1 LHIPDLPTT
10 SARIRSMATRLPQ
23 IERRGSE
30 DQAKAC
36 ASPVSSPVASPSIL
50 STSPVRGGD
59 QFRLGAAQSA
69 SSILG
74 TSPWPRDSCYLQAMS
89 PMGGGHSGAILGT
102 SPSAKP
108 CPTAVILMPGMYAA
122 SPVADSSQSG
132 SGFFPEQSSQQ
143 QQQQP
148 RQQPET
154 TEAPQTPRG
163 KVIEA
168 HAGEEDGD
176 AESEEP
182 GSPYMIKNTFINTP
196 LQRSPS
202 LEKFFG
208 VRKVHSSPPSVMM
221 DLGRS
226 DNPFMIATP
235 SGASLE
241 ESEVESTV
249 KAAARFLEED
259 LACTLIT
266 PNVVG
271 SASDLGGSTRAET
284 LVDPPQHT
292 TGSGRFSDASRPAET
307 PTDEPVVG
315 SKELPS
321 RGSAL
326 HKWGA
331 CKPCAFV
338 GNGVC
343 RNDVNCQ
350 FCHLCEPGEKK
361 RRRKEW
367 LESKRE
373 LRKQADAIGVVGR
386 QQHPQGQHG
395 LRRQQVQHQGFQ
407 FAGLQQHF
415 EQPHQQMQQSGFVG
429 AR

>member
-1 LHIPDLPTT
+1 
-10 SARIRSMATRLPQ
+10 MAG
-23 IERRGSE
+23 GSG
-30 DQAKAC
+30 
-36 ASPVSSPVASPSIL
+36 S
-50 STSPVRGGD
+50 
-59 QFRLGAAQSA
+59 
-69 SSILG
+69 
-74 TSPWPRDSCYLQAMS
+74 
-89 PMGGGHSGAILGT
+89 AILGT
-102 SPSAKP
+102 SPAAKP
-108 CPTAVILMPGMYAA
+108 CATAMILMPGMYAA
-122 SPVADSSQSG
+122 SPVAGNSQPG
-132 SGFFPEQSSQQ
+132 SGFFPEQPSQQQGQQ
-143 QQQQP
+143 QQQSAA
-148 RQQPET
+148 
-154 TEAPQTPRG
+154 TEGPQTPRG
-163 KVIEA
+163 KVPEPGA
-168 HAGEEDGD
+168 EDEEGD

-196 LQRSPS
+196 LHRSPS

-226 DNPFMIATP
+226 DNPFMISTP
-235 SGASLE
+235 SGASLD

-259 LACTLIT
+259 LAAACTFV
-266 PNVVG
+266 PHKVVG

-284 LVDPPQHT
+284 LLEPPQQAS
-292 TGSGRFSDASRPAET
+292 GSGRFSDASRPAE
-307 PTDEPVVG
+307 PAADDPVVG
-315 SKELPS
+315 SAEMPS

-338 GNGVC
+338 ANGVC

-373 LRKQADAIGVVGR
+373 LRKQTDVTSVVGR
-386 QQHPQGQHG
+386 QQHPQ
-395 LRRQQVQHQGFQ
+395 QQENQQGFQQPQLQHQGFQ
-407 FAGLQQHF
+407 FAGMQQHLQQ
-415 EQPHQQMQQSGFVG
+415 QPQQQQQQQQIQQCGFVG